1 MRQKKQHFRNMSER
15 SKNGGKFFTLIE
27 LLVVIAII
35 AILASMLLPA
45 LNKARSVA
53 KTAKCAS
60 TLKQIGLAQ
69 SMYSADYQEWLV
81 PGTLSNT
88 DGHNWVSL
96 LCGGSRSDNRSGK
109 GRGPYG
115 LYWEYW
121 SSKTSF
127 MCPLAMTWSSPPS
140 YTAYL
145 GNHDLLGYA
154 GTSSAYSK
162 NRKLSAVH
170 TPSITIFSGCSLQ
183 RSEAVQMT
191 INAFTY
197 YHGTG
202 MFSSSG
208 NPGTPIMPWV
218 TTGTGNFLYLDG
230 HVKGMKYAQLLQTP
244 DDADDGGAKNVN
256 SAFRAGYK
264 NSDGVTPAVW

>member
-1 MRQKKQHFRNMSER
+1 MSKR
-15 SKNGGKFFTLIE
+15 RISGGKFFTLIE

-35 AILASMLLPA
+35 AILAGMLLPA
-45 LNKARSVA
+45 LSKARSMA
-53 KTAKCAS
+53 KTIKCVG

-69 SMYSADYQEWLV
+69 SMYSSDYADWLT

-96 LCGGSRSDNRSGK
+96 LCGGTRSDNRSGK

-121 SSKTSF
+121 SCKTSF
-127 MCPLAMTWSSPPS
+127 LCPLATEWRSPPS

-145 GNHDLLGYA
+145 GNAYLLGYA
-154 GTSSAYSK
+154 GMTSPNSK
-162 NRKLSAVH
+162 NRKLKAVH
-170 TPSITIFSGCSLQ
+170 TPSMAIFSGCSLQ
-183 RSEAVQMT
+183 RSEAVQIT
-191 INAFTY
+191 INAFSY

-202 MFSSSG
+202 MASKTG
-208 NPGTPIMPWV
+208 NVEIPGSA
-218 TTGTGNFLYLDG
+218 TTGTGNFLYVDG

-244 DDADDGGAKNVN
+244 DDADEGGAKNVN
-256 SAFRAGYK
+256 SAFLAGYR
-264 NSDGVTPAVW
+264 NTDGVTPAVW